1 MTQREED
8 MPKKME
14 KMLYTGTFDP
24 ITNGHLDVIARAAA
38 LTDMLIVGVL
48 VNSEKAPLYS
58 TEDRVEMIR
67 LATEG
72 ITNTEVICYSG
83 LVADY
88 VNQNDVA
95 AVVRGLR
102 AAMDFEYEIRIA
114 QMNAKLFESAETI
127 FLMANPAHSFISS
140 SIVREVF
147 GLNGDIRGL
156 VPEKV
161 FDYLQTLRDRV
172 DARRATCG
180 IK

>member
-1 MTQREED
+1 MTQREKD

-14 KMLYTGTFDP
+14 KILYAGTFDP
-24 ITNGHLDVIARAAA
+24 ITNGHVDVIARAAA
-38 LTDMLIVGVL
+38 LTDTLIVGVL
-48 VNSEKAPLYS
+48 VNSEKSPLYGM
-58 TEDRVEMIR
+58 EDRVEMIR

-72 ITNTEVICYSG
+72 IANKEVICYSG

-88 VNQNDVA
+88 VNQNNIS

-114 QMNAKLFESAETI
+114 QMNATLFESAETI

-140 SIVREVF
+140 SIVKEVF

-161 FDYLQTLRDRV
+161 FAYMQALHAQ
-172 DARRATCG
+172 AG
-180 IK
+180 